1 MDYRHLLS
9 DATYRAAY
17 NRFLTKIRQARTDAE
32 LTQAHVADALGKPQ
46 SFVSK
51 VESGERR
58 LDFVELQALAS
69 MYGKQLSHF
78 QDDSLTQ

>member
-1 MDYRHLLS
+1 MDYGHLLS
-9 DATYRAAY
+9 DTAYRTAY
-17 NRFLTKIRQARTDAE
+17 NRFLTKIRQARTDAD
-32 LTQAHVADALGKPQ
+32 LTQAYVAKVLGKPQ

-69 MYGKQLSHF
+69 MYGKRLSHF
-78 QDDSLTQ
+78 QDDLFT